1 MEEKGLLITATS
13 PDEKL
18 VEIVEY
24 RDHPWGIGVQF
35 HPEFKSKALNAH
47 ALFSSLIRELF
58 DSSEFLDS
66 TTFQR
71 LTDVKVII

>member
-1 MEEKGLLITATS
+1 MEEKGLVIAATS

-47 ALFSSLIRELF
+47 ALFSSFIREALLF
-58 DSSEFLDS
+58 KSKAKRNNRIKEAP
-66 TTFQR
+66 
-71 LTDVKVII
+71 